1 MTTLDIDTSRGIERG
16 LRQLKR
22 ILEKKGNLAFVKQ
35 RKHHSKPTTERKKAK
50 AAAVKRHKKLLQ
62 KNKAHM
68 NAQRNHFSRKTE
80 H

>member
-1 MTTLDIDTSRGIERG
+1 
-16 LRQLKR
+16 
-22 ILEKKGNLAFVKQ
+22 AFIKQ
-35 RKHHSKPTTERKKAK
+35 RKHHSKATTERKKAK